1 MITLDEKNKIEEE
14 FLKKYPSSDALIAWA
29 DSHDKIPNIINEYG
43 YKIGVEIGVA
53 YGGHSESILKNTNIE
68 KLYGIDP
75 YFNYEGYEGD
85 GQCKEQDVMDDI
97 YDFVKKRLSFYN
109 ERYELIRE
117 LSNVGVEKF
126 SDNSLDFV
134 YIDGNHFKEYFE
146 QDLNDWW
153 PKIKKGGV
161 LCGHDYD
168 HYLFPEIT
176 NYVNFFSKNL
186 NLELFKLGT
195 HVWMIKK

>member
-97 YDFVKKRLSFYN
+97 YDFVKKRLSFYD

-117 LSNVGVEKF
+117 LSNVAVDKF

-134 YIDGNHFKEYFE
+134 YIDGNHFEEYFK
-146 QDLNDWW
+146 QDVNDWW
-153 PKIKKGGV
+153 PKIKEGGA

-168 HYLFPEIT
+168 HYFFPGIT

>member
-97 YDFVKKRLSFYN
+97 YDFVKKRLSFYD

-134 YIDGNHFKEYFE
+134 YIDGNHFEEYFK
-146 QDLNDWW
+146 QDVNDWW
-153 PKIKKGGV
+153 PKIKEGGV

>member
-1 MITLDEKNKIEEE
+1 MITLNEKNKIEIE
-14 FLKKYPSSDALIAWA
+14 FLKKYPDSDALIAWA
-29 DSHDKIPNIINEYG
+29 DSHDKIPKIINEYG

-85 GQCKEQDVMDDI
+85 GQCKEQNVMDDI
-97 YDFVKKRLSFYN
+97 YNFVKKRLSFYDG
-109 ERYELIRE
+109 RYVLIRE
-117 LSNVGVEKF
+117 LSNVAVKEF
-126 SDNSLDFV
+126 SDESLDFV
-134 YIDGNHFKEYFE
+134 YIDGNHFEEYFK
-146 QDLNDWW
+146 QDVNNWY
-153 PKIKKGGV
+153 PKIKKGGI
-161 LCGHDYD
+161 LCGHDYE
-168 HYLFPEIT
+168 HYFFPEIT

-186 NLELFKLGT
+186 NLELFNLGT